1 MESQTITHVNYKANS
16 YEYGKAGNRFK
27 LYFEN
32 AEDLKKQMD
41 SLADIGLNLESAE
54 WKLTARNANT
64 PGERDLNCFMSVVL
78 IVEINARWN
87 DDSTLWFIA

>member
-1 MESQTITHVNYKANS
+1 MENQTITHVNYKANS

-41 SLADIGLNLESAE
+41 SLADIGLNLESTE
-54 WKLTARNANT
+54 
-64 PGERDLNCFMSVVL
+64 
-78 IVEINARWN
+78 
-87 DDSTLWFIA
+87 